1 MYNEEL
7 WSDTLGFNWEGGN
20 TLFLMIGTQSNKQL
34 IQHFIIM
41 NYITNS
47 GMDIGQLPCTRNC
60 NCTILCSK
68 GKPCAGKSSRGDFP
82 ASNVLYHLGL
92 KVIKCV
98 SFSTIIDHH
107 KADQKKFSAN
117 SQNNQN
123 P

>member
-1 MYNEEL
+1 MVPVLRYTLFFFGPEIDTMLIYRRIVFGDKVSLNSLNMYNWMYNEEL
-7 WSDTLGFNWEGGN
+7 LSDTLGFNWEGGN

-68 GKPCAGKSSRGDFP
+68 GKPDCTGI
-82 ASNVLYHLGL
+82 Y
-92 KVIKCV
+92 
-98 SFSTIIDHH
+98 
-107 KADQKKFSAN
+107 KK
-117 SQNNQN
+117 QTYI
-123 P
+123 